1 MKNYQMKLKRLKQNQ
16 NRYQTL
22 FQMRTSTKII
32 IALLVLNTIIHTA
45 EIIIDLQQAG
55 YIEWIKS

>member
-1 MKNYQMKLKRLKQNQ
+1 MSN
-16 NRYQTL
+16 
-22 FQMRTSTKII
+22 KII

-55 YIEWIKS
+55 IITWAKNWF

>member
-1 MKNYQMKLKRLKQNQ
+1 EEVKDKTKTVN
-16 NRYQTL
+16 QTL

-55 YIEWIKS
+55 YIEWIK